1 MDKLAHYRTILR
13 DLILKYAS
21 YKPSVGDVEV
31 EAVIDEEKGH
41 FELMNSGWVNGSR
54 VHGSVIHLDIRK
66 GKIYVQ
72 YDGTNVGI
80 ANELVQAGIPKED
93 IVLAFKHPDIRQ
105 HTGYAIA

>member
-1 MDKLAHYRTILR
+1 MDKLTHYKSVLR
-13 DLILKYAS
+13 ETILKYAS
-21 YKPSVGDVEV
+21 YKPSVGEVEV

-41 FELMNSGWVNGSR
+41 YELMSTGWVNGNR

-66 GKIYVQ
+66 GKVYVQ

-80 ANELVQAGIPKED
+80 ANELVEAGIPKDD
-93 IVLAFKHPDIRQ
+93 IVLAFKHPDIRK